1 VRYTANV
8 SATFSSTAELPTP
21 FPYLTDA
28 FVVTDSESER
38 DLSIREKS
46 TDYLLD
52 SEKST
57 DYLLDSE
64 KSTDYL
70 LIREKSTDYLLD
82 TDNPPHRPTQVPYVV
97 GRPTTTKNNRIVR
110 LSSPLIFKRNIN
122 IFLTERELPE
132 PTS

>member
-8 SATFSSTAELPTP
+8 STTFSSTAELPTP

-70 LIREKSTDYLLD
+70 LD

-97 GRPTTTKNNRIVR
+97 GRPSTTKNNRIVR

>member
-52 SEKST
+52 
-57 DYLLDSE
+57 
-64 KSTDYL
+64 
-70 LIREKSTDYLLD
+70 

-97 GRPTTTKNNRIVR
+97 GRPSTTKNNRIVR

>member
-57 DYLLDSE
+57 DYLLD
-64 KSTDYL
+64 
-70 LIREKSTDYLLD
+70 

-97 GRPTTTKNNRIVR
+97 GRPSTTKNNRIVR
-110 LSSPLIFKRNIN
+110 LSSPLIFKQNIN